1 MIRITQYSSAAF
13 VKGCYGKA
21 AHHRQGRGI
30 VGSWGGKG
38 AFRLGLTGTV
48 DKFSFFRLCENVN
61 PRTGD
66 AVTVRTRAKRTVG
79 YMFTFSVPKSVS
91 LLYGLTGDS
100 GILDAFRAA
109 VGESMREMEPDIKTR
124 VRKAGQDSDRGT
136 GNMVWA
142 ELLYATAAPL
152 RGRCDPQLHAF
163 VFVFNMTWDEQEQLW
178 KAGVFRDLKSD
189 APYFE
194 AAFRVRVANKLLDLG
209 FRVERKGKSFEI
221 AGIPSDVL
229 KRFSRR
235 TEQIEGLVRERGIL
249 YPKGKAALGPKC
261 RERARSVPH
270 SLEVLREEW
279 NTRLTDQERQVVASV
294 YRRETPYSRQINAE
308 AQAVDH
314 AIEHCFVVRE
324 AVVPERKL
332 LAEALQH
339 GLGAVTVENVRSE
352 LSKRPLVWSDVA
364 GRKMARLNAD

>member
-1 MIRITQYSSAAF
+1 M
-13 VKGCYGKA
+13 
-21 AHHRQGRGI
+21 
-30 VGSWGGKG
+30 GSWGGKG

-124 VRKAGQDSDRGT
+124 VRKAGH
-136 GNMVWA
+136 MVWA
-142 ELLYATAAPL
+142 ELLYATAAPY

-178 KAGVFRDLKSD
+178 KAGAFRDLKSD

-209 FRVERKGKSFEI
+209 FKVERNGKGFEI

>member
-1 MIRITQYSSAAF
+1 
-13 VKGCYGKA
+13 
-21 AHHRQGRGI
+21 
-30 VGSWGGKG
+30 
-38 AFRLGLTGTV
+38 
-48 DKFSFFRLCENVN
+48 
-61 PRTGD
+61 
-66 AVTVRTRAKRTVG
+66 
-79 YMFTFSVPKSVS
+79 MFTFSVPKSVS

-100 GILDAFRAA
+100 CILDALRAA
-109 VGESMREMEPDIKTR
+109 VGESMGEMEPEIKTR

-142 ELLYATAAPL
+142 ELLYATAAPY

-163 VFVFNMTWDEQEQLW
+163 VFVFNMTWDEQEQQW
-178 KAGVFRDLKSD
+178 KAGAFQDVKSD

-209 FRVERKGKSFEI
+209 FRVERKGKDFEI

-235 TEQIEGLVRERGIL
+235 TEQIEGLVREWGIL

-261 RERARSVPH
+261 RERTKGIPYG
-270 SLEVLREEW
+270 LEVLREEW
-279 NTRLTDQERQVVASV
+279 NSRLTDQERQVLASV

-332 LAEALQH
+332 VAEALQF
-339 GLGAVTVENVRSE
+339 GLGAVTVENVTRELGKRS
-352 LSKRPLVWSDVA
+352 LVWSEVA

>member
-1 MIRITQYSSAAF
+1 
-13 VKGCYGKA
+13 
-21 AHHRQGRGI
+21 
-30 VGSWGGKG
+30 VGSWSGRG
-38 AFRLGLTGTV
+38 AFRLGLKGTV

-66 AVTVRTRAKRTVG
+66 AVTVRTRVKRTVG
-79 YMFTFSVPKSVS
+79 YMFMFSVPKSVS

-100 GILDAFRAA
+100 GILGAFRAA
-109 VGESMREMEPDIKTR
+109 VGESMREMEGDIKTR

-142 ELLYATAAPL
+142 ELLYVTAAPL

-163 VFVFNMTWDEQEQLW
+163 VFVFNMTWDEEEQLW
-178 KAGVFRDLKSD
+178 KAGAFRDLKSD

-194 AAFRVRVANKLLDLG
+194 AAFRVRLANKLLDLG
-209 FRVERKGKSFEI
+209 FRVERNGKSFEI

-235 TEQIEGLVRERGIL
+235 TEQIEGLVREWGIL

-261 RERARSVPH
+261 RERARGIAYG
-270 SLEVLREEW
+270 LQVLREEW
-279 NTRLTDQERQVVASV
+279 NTRLTDQERQLLASV
-294 YRRETPYSRQINAE
+294 YRRETPYTCQANGE

-332 LAEALQH
+332 VAEALQY
-339 GLGAVTVENVRSE
+339 GLGTVTVENVAGE
-352 LSKRPLVWSDVA
+352 LSKRPLVWCEVA